1 MRSLAPSLD
10 RGKSKRP
17 ISKSTII
24 LISFWSFGPFYVAE
38 DNAPP
43 GPIGNA
49 DGGTSF
55 SIWQA
60 GWADLTTQNGN
71 GPSHVSGVYTW
82 STYFAAWSPDG
93 HYLAQVLYLAGRLSV
108 PGQPSV
114 SHQTLVDF
122 QMERFPLLPVQL
134 APVG

>member
-1 MRSLAPSLD
+1 MRISSCTCEGRECEAWHHSLTGVSQN
-10 RGKSKRP
+10 GQSQG
-17 ISKSTII
+17 KSTII

-38 DNAPP
+38 DNAPL

-71 GPSHVSGVYTW
+71 GPSYALCVRCVYLEYILRSLVTRWTLSGT
-82 STYFAAWSPDG
+82 SALP
-93 HYLAQVLYLAGRLSV
+93 GRTAECARD
-108 PGQPSV
+108 
-114 SHQTLVDF
+114 SH
-122 QMERFPLLPVQL
+122 R
-134 APVG
+134 